1 MKKIGFK
8 CKMVRYLESEGLSG
22 VKKIMQEL
30 GVVVEYKR
38 GSGEFNLLSD
48 GYSAV
53 RVRVKDGDFVVKIP
67 AAENGL
73 ERDAFFVLNP
83 AIALGCLEEEK
94 EEKVPKKRVRKKRE
108 EKKEEEE
115 KAVSPFVEM
124 MRETAKEMSSP
135 EYQDAMNE
143 LRRAQARLNRPFME
157 SPV

>member
-48 GYSAV
+48 GYSAI
-53 RVRVKDGDFVVKIP
+53 RVRVKDGDFLVKIP

-83 AIALGCLEEEK
+83 AIALGCVLDEF
-94 EEKVPKKRVRKKRE
+94 PKKRRVK
-108 EKKEEEE
+108 KKE
-115 KAVSPFVEM
+115 KAQEGEVSPLVQM
-124 MRETAKEMSSP
+124 MRDTAEVMSSP
-135 EYQDAMNE
+135 EYEEAMSE
-143 LRRAQARLNRPFME
+143 LRRAQAKMNRPFME

>member
-8 CKMVRYLESEGLSG
+8 CRMIRYLESEGLTG

-94 EEKVPKKRVRKKRE
+94 EEKVPKKRTTKKKKEEVVE
-108 EKKEEEE
+108 EKKS
-115 KAVSPFVEM
+115 VSPLVQM
-124 MRETAKEMSSP
+124 MRDTAEVMNSP
-135 EYQDAMNE
+135 EYEEAMSE
-143 LRRAQARLNRPFME
+143 LRRAQAKMSKPFME

>member
-8 CKMVRYLESEGLSG
+8 CRMIRYLESEGIVG
-22 VKKIMQEL
+22 VKRIIKEL

-48 GYSAV
+48 GYSAI
-53 RVRVKDGDFVVKIP
+53 RVRVKDGDFLVKIP

-94 EEKVPKKRVRKKRE
+94 EEKVQKKRTTKKKKEEVME
-108 EKKEEEE
+108 EKKS
-115 KAVSPFVEM
+115 VSPFVQM
-124 MRETAKEMSSP
+124 MRDTAEVMSSP
-135 EYQDAMNE
+135 EYEEAMSE
-143 LRRAQARLNRPFME
+143 LRRAQAKMNRPFME